1 MVTAGRISPTIS
13 LSVFV
18 VCFTCGGGGA
28 GGYNLFVLF
37 NSDNVSSTIWVVAGS
52 WDYWMHGM
60 LQLNLILVLVL
71 LRSVFT

>member
-1 MVTAGRISPTIS
+1 ME
-13 LSVFV
+13 
-18 VCFTCGGGGA
+18 GGGA